1 MKTLATAIAYLLL
14 TTAVFAQDLIISEEV
29 LIMND
34 SIKLPG
40 TLTYNSKLSS
50 QPLIIFVQGSG
61 NPDRNG
67 NQLEVQV
74 KANYIK
80 QLSDSMNVRNIA
92 FFRYDK
98 RNVTKENIKF
108 LLKKY
113 LFDDLVSDVSAIIEH
128 FKEDSRFSQ
137 IILVGHSQGSLVGML
152 AANDAID
159 KYVSLAGL
167 GRTAD
172 RALID
177 QISAQN
183 KDFGNIA
190 QEHMEELKTSGE
202 IKEINPF
209 LMAIFAPAN
218 HEFLLSYIQYDPVSE
233 IQKLKIPS
241 LIINGDMDTQVT
253 EEDANALHEAL
264 PNSTLVIIQKMNHVL
279 KEVSDINENM
289 SSYYSEGFPISTEL
303 IEVLNNFITNNE

>member
-1 MKTLATAIAYLLL
+1 MKTIATIIAYIFLS
-14 TTAVFAQDLIISEEV
+14 TIAHSQNQIVSEEV

-34 SIKLPG
+34 SIQLPG
-40 TLTYNSKLSS
+40 TLSYNSELPS

-67 NQLEVQV
+67 NQPAAQV

-98 RNVTKENIKF
+98 RNVTQENIKF
-108 LLKKY
+108 LLKQH
-113 LFDDLVSDVSAIIEH
+113 LFEHLVSDMSVVIEH
-128 FKEDSRFSQ
+128 FKDDIRFSE
-137 IILVGHSQGSLVGML
+137 IVVVGHSQGSLVGMM
-152 AANDAID
+152 AVNESID

-172 RALID
+172 KALID

-183 KDFGNIA
+183 TDFGNIA
-190 QEHMEELKTSGE
+190 KEHMEELKNTGTINE
-202 IKEINPF
+202 VNPF

-218 HEFLLSYIQYDPVSE
+218 HEFLLSYIKHDPAIE

-241 LIINGDMDTQVT
+241 LILNGDMDSQITV
-253 EEDANALHEAL
+253 EDANTLHKAL
-264 PNSTLVIIQKMNHVL
+264 PRSNIVIIENMNHVL
-279 KEVSDINENM
+279 KEVKDKTENLA
-289 SSYYSEGFPISTEL
+289 SYYSEDFPLSAKL
-303 IEVLNNFITNNE
+303 VEVLNNFINDNE